1 MCGWDQ
7 SLSVTS
13 CEGLQHLCTTGR
25 TFITATPQQM
35 ELQWPP
41 SAPSLFPALTS
52 FLRAVLS
59 MRINKD
65 CRGISLCLLPHW
77 QFYTRWV
84 WAIQKKKKTPH
95 GRKVEHFQGHIFEN
109 VRFYTGRDRV
119 FYRHPSFFSGTYRQH
134 FTRYSLLKRSEAFY
148 LLAEMTGGCSEKYII
163 LLYLKIMAE
172 HQNSLPFAFFS
183 PQTHH
188 KTYFQRS

>member
-13 CEGLQHLCTTGR
+13 CEGLQHFCTTGR
-25 TFITATPQQM
+25 TFITATPWQM

-65 CRGISLCLLPHW
+65 CRGISSCLLPHW

-84 WAIQKKKKTPH
+84 WAIQKKKTMEEKSNTF
-95 GRKVEHFQGHIFEN
+95 RVTYLRMWDFTQGH
-109 VRFYTGRDRV
+109 DRV

-148 LLAEMTGGCSEKYII
+148 LLAEMTGGCSEKYVI

-188 KTYFQRS
+188 RTYFQRS